1 MAARLPSL
9 PGVKGLRGDG
19 KLRLKAPQPPDI
31 RTTTGFATVRLD
43 EELERWIWLLGG
55 DNDAVKIAKQCRAK
69 QQVYPFATFPELV
82 ALTWLDAKGV
92 PYEFQEYVLGGRNR
106 AGGVV
111 PDILIPMGGGYM
123 VWSIVGTYWHQKAY
137 QSDEGDR
144 IVTLA
149 STINGLPVESFII
162 IIEEDIYQRR
172 EEVLTAAYNGIEW
185 HRIY

>member
-1 MAARLPSL
+1 MAKIKSL
-9 PGVKGLRGDG
+9 PGVKGLGGDAA
-19 KLRLKAPQPPDI
+19 LRLNAPQPPDI
-31 RTTTGFATVRLD
+31 TTTTGFAVVRLD

-55 DNDAVKIAKQCRAK
+55 DNEAVKVAKQCRAK
-69 QQVYPFATFPELV
+69 QGVYPFASFPELI
-82 ALTWLDAKGV
+82 ALVWLDAKGV

-111 PDILIPMGGGYM
+111 PDVLIPMGSGYL

-137 QSDEGDR
+137 QDDESDR

-149 STINGLPVESFII
+149 STVNGLPVEAFII
-162 IIEEDIYQRR
+162 IVEEDLYSRR

-185 HRIY
+185 DR